1 MRMAV
6 VESSLQDG
14 LSVISGLNQEA
25 PSPRPEE
32 PTSCN
37 VRGT

>member
-6 VESSLQDG
+6 GESSLQDV

-25 PSPRPEE
+25 PNPRPEE
-32 PTSCN
+32 PTS
-37 VRGT
+37 